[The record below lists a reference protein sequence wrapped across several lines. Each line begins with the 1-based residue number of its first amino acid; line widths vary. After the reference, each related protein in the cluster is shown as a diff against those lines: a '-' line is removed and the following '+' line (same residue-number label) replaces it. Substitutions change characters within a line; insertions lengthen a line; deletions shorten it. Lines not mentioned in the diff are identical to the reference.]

1 MKNKSKQRSFA
12 PAGPKKTEPIS
23 QLEGYLDVVHPT
35 TVGGWAWNPSQPDR
49 PAKVEI
55 YDGTTLLATVTAA
68 DFREDLRRVGRGD
81 GKHGFSY
88 ALPEIVHDG
97 KAHEIHAKFVGADAE
112 LIGSPKT
119 ITCPKS

>member
-23 QLEGYLDVVHPT
+23 QLEGYLDLVDAT

-55 YDGTTLLATVTAA
+55 YDGTTLLAAVTAA
-68 DFREDLRRVGRGD
+68 GFREDCGSLERATESKRSITPCRKRCGMGSRIRFPPG
-81 GKHGFSY
+81 
-88 ALPEIVHDG
+88 LPAI
-97 KAHEIHAKFVGADAE
+97 A
-112 LIGSPKT
+112 PN
-119 ITCPKS
+119 